1 MSRKKKITRGRPHPE
16 QKIIIDA
23 GGPDAV
29 PEEEL
34 DIYASMARW
43 TEKQSAYI
51 AQVTGPVLKEFNERN
66 RQN

>member
-1 MSRKKKITRGRPHPE
+1 MSRKKKMTRGRPRPE

-43 TEKQSAYI
+43 TKRQSEYI
-51 AQVTGPVLKEFNERN
+51 EQVTAPVLKEFNERN
-66 RQN
+66 R